1 MFRIELTEKQIALE
15 QIRDLLRSYES
26 SGHPPSKAFL
36 LELHKILSRLSES
49 YPETKVSPL
58 SIKARKLLKELNLKN
73 IGALEKKIRRKENRR
88 KRNKPASETLH
99 AAEPTIEKSED
110 MLDSRLLYKG
120 SFGSGK
126 RR

>member
-1 MFRIELTEKQIALE
+1 M
-15 QIRDLLRSYES
+15 
-26 SGHPPSKAFL
+26 

-73 IGALEKKIRRKENRR
+73 IGALEKKIRRKENRQ
-88 KRNKPASETLH
+88 KRNKPEPESLPV
-99 AAEPTIEKSED
+99 AEPIIEKSED
-110 MLDSRLLYKG
+110 LLDSRLLYKG
-120 SFGSGK
+120 SFGAGK